1 MSEEYHLLCKKQSH
15 QVYRANET
23 FTRDLVT
30 GKPPFHLTQA
40 LNHLLDMGPMMADIQ
55 DAETESRP
63 STTDRS
69 FDMREF
75 GAMATKNGTARMAS
89 MSTIATSSQS
99 DVKHGSLGRIQAIFR
114 PERGTMSTIK
124 GKSPVR
130 SIYEASMVTD
140 SSRQSHE
147 HICDADDEG
156 LENVRACCGGR
167 PPWGGG

>member
-1 MSEEYHLLCKKQSH
+1 
-15 QVYRANET
+15 
-23 FTRDLVT
+23 
-30 GKPPFHLTQA
+30 
-40 LNHLLDMGPMMADIQ
+40 MGPMMADIQ

-167 PPWGGG
+167 PPGEMANVGKHDVGTLSKKGKHTHK